1 MYSLNPYDG
10 HSNYKID
17 LDIKDKT
24 SFFHFSFIITYPNVE
39 TLELAI
45 NRKTKKIFDP
55 LDSRKNWT
63 LWEELDVVE
72 IFWQYSI
79 ETNRE
84 NEPYQEWQVSTS
96 SMGFNLEIIKPRI
109 CYLTPMKKFS
119 SYSVARENQLQMRI
133 DIEIPKIM
141 DLQKNGNPTI
151 VIRSTLP
158 LGACEHIEDKVGP
171 IIYIPEFLR
180 ERYWDTD
187 CLKRPLVV
195 GYNSTTILPDWLLE
209 EEIYK
214 CNTTEAEL
222 VKMFSNSF
230 ATMRIAFANVF
241 YDLSQSV
248 GADYDTVKDMFFK
261 IQQDQTY
268 MEVPG
273 HDGTRGFGGKCLPKD
288 LDFLI
293 DTLDEHNIDQNWFKH
308 IRELNKRWK
317 EKF

>member
-1 MYSLNPYDG
+1 MTFGILGYGYVGKATHKSLLKDQKAIVYD
-10 HSNYKID
+10 SMFDIEKSILYKAD
-17 LDIKDKT
+17 T
-24 SFFHFSFIITYPNVE
+24 VFICIP
-39 TLELAI
+39 
-45 NRKTKKIFDP
+45 
-55 LDSRKNWT
+55 
-63 LWEELDVVE
+63 
-72 IFWQYSI
+72 
-79 ETNRE
+79 TNTD
-84 NEPYQEWQVSTS
+84 ND
-96 SMGFNLEIIKPRI
+96 
-109 CYLTPMKKFS
+109 
-119 SYSVARENQLQMRI
+119 I
-133 DIEIPKIM
+133 DIIIDEIM

-151 VIRSTLP
+151 IIRSTLP
-158 LGACEHIEDKVGP
+158 LGACEKIEDKVGP

-195 GYNSTTILPDWLLE
+195 GHNSTDTLPNWLLE

-214 CNTTEAEL
+214 CSTTEAEL
-222 VKMFSNSF
+222 VKMFSNNF

-248 GADYDTVKDMFFK
+248 GADYNIVKDMFFK

-293 DTLDEHNIDQNWFKH
+293 DTLDEYNIDQNWFKH